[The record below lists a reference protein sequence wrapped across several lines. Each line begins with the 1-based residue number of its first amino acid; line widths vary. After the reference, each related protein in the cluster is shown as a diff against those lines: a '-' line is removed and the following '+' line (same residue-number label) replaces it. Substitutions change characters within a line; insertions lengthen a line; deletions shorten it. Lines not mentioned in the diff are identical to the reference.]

1 MQKESTGAKE
11 KAGQK
16 VRKKLLN
23 NLGLKLVSVF
33 LAVVIWFAVVM
44 ISNPKDSVTF
54 SGINVN
60 LVNTDLLDSE
70 GKLYEVQDNS
80 DKVRVTVEAPRK
92 VINQLRSSDIIAE
105 ADVSRLTEVNTIAI
119 NCSLLNNAVEISSI
133 TSNPDVVRLKVED
146 KASKWVNVKRN
157 TVGEV
162 AEGYMVYGSV
172 SDQTRMEIS
181 GPESVI
187 SQVDHAGLEMDVTGA
202 TDNVS
207 GNVEIRF
214 YNSDGNL
221 IDDTDIVKNADNMHM
236 EVTVY
241 AIKEVPIEVQ
251 TTGTPA
257 EGYLATGT
265 LECEPST
272 VVLAGTASALADV
285 NKISAV
291 IDITGESED
300 EERTIN
306 LRSYLDSSIR
316 FADSNFNGR
325 ANVKVHIEPS
335 VERTLTIPGRN
346 VSVQNLPEG
355 FELEFGEGQLTY
367 RLRISGLN
375 NAVTAVEQST
385 VQGRLDIS
393 AWMQEQNMSELRE
406 GTYDIPVVF
415 ELPGN
420 VTIENGISA
429 KVTISRENEED
440 EE

>member
-1 MQKESTGAKE
+1 MG
-11 KAGQK
+11 
-16 VRKKLLN
+16 KKLLN
-23 NLGLKLVSVF
+23 NLGLKLVSIF

-54 SGINVN
+54 SGITVN
-60 LVNTDLLDSE
+60 LVNTELLDSE
-70 GKLYEVQDNS
+70 EKLYEVQDNS

-187 SQVDHAGLEMDVTGA
+187 SQIDHAGLEMDVTGA

-214 YNSDGNL
+214 YDSEGKLVSN
-221 IDDTDIVKNADNMHM
+221 TEDIIKNADNMHM

-241 AIKEVPIEVQ
+241 AMKEVPIEVLI
-251 TTGTPA
+251 TGSPA
-257 EGYLATGT
+257 EGYLATGAV
-265 LECEPST
+265 ECEPST
-272 VVLAGTASALADV
+272 VMLAGTASALADI
-285 NKISAV
+285 NKISAT

-306 LRSYLDSSIR
+306 LRTYLDSSIR

-325 ANVKVHIEPS
+325 VNATVHIEPR
-335 VERTLTIPGRN
+335 VERTLAVPVRN
-346 VSVQNLPEG
+346 ISVENLPEE
-355 FELEFGEGQLTY
+355 FELAFDEGQLTY

-375 NAVTAVEQST
+375 HAVTAVDQSA
-385 VQGRLDIS
+385 VQDRLDIG
-393 AWMQEQNMSELRE
+393 AWMQEQNMNGLRE
-406 GTYDIPVVF
+406 GEYEIPVIF

-420 VTIENGISA
+420 VTVENEISA
-429 KVTISRENEED
+429 KVTISKAD
-440 EE
+440 EEEEE

>member
-1 MQKESTGAKE
+1 MQKEGTGVKE
-11 KAGQK
+11 KARQK
-16 VRKKLLN
+16 VGKKLLN
-23 NLGLKLVSVF
+23 NLGLKLVSIF

-54 SGINVN
+54 SGITVN
-60 LVNTDLLDSE
+60 LVNTELLDSE
-70 GKLYEVQDNS
+70 EKLYEVQDNS

-187 SQVDHAGLEMDVTGA
+187 SQIDHAGLEMDVTGA

-214 YNSDGNL
+214 YDSEGKLVSN
-221 IDDTDIVKNADNMHM
+221 TEDIIKNADNMHM

-241 AIKEVPIEVQ
+241 AMKEVP
-251 TTGTPA
+251 
-257 EGYLATGT
+257 
-265 LECEPST
+265 
-272 VVLAGTASALADV
+272 
-285 NKISAV
+285 KI
-291 IDITGESED
+291 
-300 EERTIN
+300 
-306 LRSYLDSSIR
+306 
-316 FADSNFNGR
+316 GR
-325 ANVKVHIEPS
+325 AS
-335 VERTLTIPGRN
+335 CRER
-346 VSVQNLPEG
+346 V
-355 FELEFGEGQLTY
+355 
-367 RLRISGLN
+367 
-375 NAVTAVEQST
+375 
-385 VQGRLDIS
+385 
-393 AWMQEQNMSELRE
+393 
-406 GTYDIPVVF
+406 
-415 ELPGN
+415 
-420 VTIENGISA
+420 
-429 KVTISRENEED
+429 
-440 EE
+440 

>member
-1 MQKESTGAKE
+1 MG
-11 KAGQK
+11 
-16 VRKKLLN
+16 KKLLN
-23 NLGLKLVSVF
+23 NLGLKLVSIF

-54 SGINVN
+54 SGITVN
-60 LVNTDLLDSE
+60 LVNTELLDSE
-70 GKLYEVQDNS
+70 EKLYEVQDNS

-187 SQVDHAGLEMDVTGA
+187 SQIDHAGLEMDVTGA

-214 YNSDGNL
+214 YDSEGKLVSN
-221 IDDTDIVKNADNMHM
+221 TEDIIKNADNMHM

-241 AIKEVPIEVQ
+241 AMKEVPIEVLI
-251 TTGTPA
+251 TGSPA
-257 EGYLATGT
+257 EGYLATGAV
-265 LECEPST
+265 ECEPST
-272 VVLAGTASALADV
+272 VMLAGTASALADI
-285 NKISAV
+285 NKISAT

-306 LRSYLDSSIR
+306 LWTAAFVS
-316 FADSNFNGR
+316 
-325 ANVKVHIEPS
+325 
-335 VERTLTIPGRN
+335 RT
-346 VSVQNLPEG
+346 V
-355 FELEFGEGQLTY
+355 
-367 RLRISGLN
+367 IS
-375 NAVTAVEQST
+375 T
-385 VQGRLDIS
+385 
-393 AWMQEQNMSELRE
+393 
-406 GTYDIPVVF
+406 
-415 ELPGN
+415 
-420 VTIENGISA
+420 
-429 KVTISRENEED
+429 EE
-440 EE
+440 

>member
-11 KAGQK
+11 KARQK
-16 VRKKLLN
+16 VGKKLLN
-23 NLGLKLVSVF
+23 NLGLKLVSIF

-54 SGINVN
+54 SGITVN
-60 LVNTDLLDSE
+60 LVNTELLDSE
-70 GKLYEVQDNS
+70 EKLYEVQDNS

-187 SQVDHAGLEMDVTGA
+187 SQIDHAGLEMDVTGA

-214 YNSDGNL
+214 YDSEGKLVSN
-221 IDDTDIVKNADNMHM
+221 TEDIIKNADNMHM

-241 AIKEVPIEVQ
+241 AMKEVPIEVLI
-251 TTGTPA
+251 TGSPA
-257 EGYLATGT
+257 EGYLATGAV
-265 LECEPST
+265 ECEPST
-272 VVLAGTASALADV
+272 VMLAGTASALADI
-285 NKISAV
+285 NKISAT

-306 LRSYLDSSIR
+306 LRTYLDSSIR

-325 ANVKVHIEPS
+325 VNATVHIEPR
-335 VERTLTIPGRN
+335 VERTLAVPVRN
-346 VSVQNLPEG
+346 ISVENLPEE
-355 FELEFGEGQLTY
+355 FELAFDEGQLTY

-375 NAVTAVEQST
+375 HAVTAVDQSA
-385 VQGRLDIS
+385 VQGRLDIG
-393 AWMQEQNMSELRE
+393 AWMQEQNMNGLRE
-406 GTYDIPVVF
+406 GEYEIPVIF

-420 VTIENGISA
+420 VTVENEISA
-429 KVTISRENEED
+429 KVTISKAD
-440 EE
+440 EEEE

>member
-1 MQKESTGAKE
+1 MG
-11 KAGQK
+11 
-16 VRKKLLN
+16 KKLLN
-23 NLGLKLVSVF
+23 NLGLKLVSIF

-54 SGINVN
+54 SGITVN
-60 LVNTDLLDSE
+60 LVNTELLDSE
-70 GKLYEVQDNS
+70 EKLYEVQDNS

-187 SQVDHAGLEMDVTGA
+187 SQIDHAGLEMDVTGA

-214 YNSDGNL
+214 YDSEGKLVSN
-221 IDDTDIVKNADNMHM
+221 TEDIIKNADNMHM

-241 AIKEVPIEVQ
+241 AMKEVPIEVLI
-251 TTGTPA
+251 TGSPA
-257 EGYLATGT
+257 EGYLATGAV
-265 LECEPST
+265 ECEPST
-272 VVLAGTASALADV
+272 VMLAGTASALADI
-285 NKISAV
+285 NKISAT

-306 LRSYLDSSIR
+306 LRTYLDSSIR

-325 ANVKVHIEPS
+325 VNATVHIEPR
-335 VERTLTIPGRN
+335 VERTLAVPVRN
-346 VSVQNLPEG
+346 ISVENLPEE
-355 FELEFGEGQLTY
+355 FELAFDEGQLTY

-375 NAVTAVEQST
+375 HAVTAVDQSA
-385 VQGRLDIS
+385 VQGRLDIG
-393 AWMQEQNMSELRE
+393 AWMQEQNMNGLRE
-406 GTYDIPVVF
+406 GEYEIPVIF

-420 VTIENGISA
+420 VTVENEISA
-429 KVTISRENEED
+429 KVTISKADAADVPCKKVPGIISEAVR
-440 EE
+440 